1 MSLKSIFTSF
11 ALLLSSMMFTS
22 CYQEIDSTVKDNK
35 TEVKV
40 TLSGFS
46 TSLSSGNTRAT
57 LEETSVKRISF
68 SVFDKEGSEI
78 EQITQSITDS
88 YFGQIT
94 LLLPGGEYTFV
105 AVAHG
110 VSSDA
115 VGNATIHSAS
125 EVQLPEALVP
135 DTYSGVETFTISG
148 NKSESFSMELNQAV
162 AHVVAMSEDIVPETV
177 GYIGFQIFN
186 TEGSGEAVS
195 AKNLPLFD
203 PSTGLSLR
211 DYKYNVALSTTS
223 GSEFNRE
230 FNILL
235 TSEIAQ
241 LPITISVYDSGSQL
255 IAEYTRQL
263 QPQPFRQSYT
273 TTLSGTIFSSL
284 QNGSFTFNGYLGD
297 LTGTLENF

>member
-1 MSLKSIFTSF
+1 MKLKHIIPAFT
-11 ALLLSSMMFTS
+11 LLLFSMMFTS
-22 CYQEIDSTVKDNK
+22 CYQEIGSTVKDHK
-35 TEVKV
+35 SEVKV
-40 TLSGFS
+40 TLKGFS
-46 TSLSSGNTRAT
+46 TSLSSGNTRAS

-68 SVFDKEGSEI
+68 SVFNEEGTEV
-78 EQITQSITDS
+78 EQITQSITDP

-94 LLLPGGEYTFV
+94 LLLSGGEYTFV

-162 AHVVAMSEDIVPETV
+162 AHVVAISEDIVPEAV

-186 TEGSGEAVS
+186 SEGSGETVS

-211 DYKYNVALSTTS
+211 DYKFNVALLATS
-223 GSEFNRE
+223 GSEFDRE
-230 FNILL
+230 FFILL
-235 TSEIAQ
+235 PSESAQ
-241 LPITISVYDSGSQL
+241 LPITLSVYDSSSQVL
-255 IAEYTRQL
+255 TEYTRKL
-263 QPQPFRQSYT
+263 QPQPFRQAYT

-297 LTGTLENF
+297 LTGSLENF